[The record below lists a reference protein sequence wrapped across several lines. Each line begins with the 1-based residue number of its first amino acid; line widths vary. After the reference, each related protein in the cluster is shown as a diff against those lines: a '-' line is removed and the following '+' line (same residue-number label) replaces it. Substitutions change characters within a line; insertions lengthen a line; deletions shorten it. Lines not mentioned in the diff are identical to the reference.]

1 MLLRFTPTTSAC
13 SWGAAFS
20 SGSRRPS
27 KKLDA
32 KRWCSPGRFKWLHIR
47 PSRLQPP
54 SMLYYRSRDSF
65 SPSCIC
71 MYRTLAGVQSALGF
85 LLHEHLRFG
94 SLWGPWPAGFLSLE
108 VLFKSAP
115 THSSPA
121 HPTGVVTVPLPSGT
135 YSILRICRSRWIHI
149 RLPSY
154 IVLAQSPSNIS
165 HKLSSTCFPPPWHFV
180 YSSASVSF
188 ATKFLSY
195 RLDVG
200 VHSIVYTQWLSS

>member
-1 MLLRFTPTTSAC
+1 MTTTNSSSITIHWSRGTLCIYPEASLQIGLPSMGCVWRLSLYACSVSGPSPHRCCSASPPTISAY

-20 SGSRRPS
+20 SGSRKPS
-27 KKLDA
+27 KKLGA

-47 PSRLQPP
+47 PYRLQPP

-71 MYRTLAGVQSALGF
+71 MYRTLSGVQSALGF

-115 THSSPA
+115 THP
-121 HPTGVVTVPLPSGT
+121 P
-135 YSILRICRSRWIHI
+135 HI
-149 RLPSY
+149 QQ
-154 IVLAQSPSNIS
+154 V
-165 HKLSSTCFPPPWHFV
+165 
-180 YSSASVSF
+180 
-188 ATKFLSY
+188 
-195 RLDVG
+195 
-200 VHSIVYTQWLSS
+200 